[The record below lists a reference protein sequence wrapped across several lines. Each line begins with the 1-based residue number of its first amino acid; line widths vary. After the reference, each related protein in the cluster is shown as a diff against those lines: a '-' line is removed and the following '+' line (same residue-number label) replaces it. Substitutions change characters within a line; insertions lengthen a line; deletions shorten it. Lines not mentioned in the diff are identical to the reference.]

1 MFLELD
7 FSGGLFYA
15 KNDVLKLFDLM
26 APMADFIHGLE
37 PQGSLGS
44 KSCIKAKVLR
54 I

>member
-1 MFLELD
+1 MQ
-7 FSGGLFYA
+7 
-15 KNDVLKLFDLM
+15 NDVLKLFDLK
-26 APMADFIHGLE
+26 APTADFIHGLE